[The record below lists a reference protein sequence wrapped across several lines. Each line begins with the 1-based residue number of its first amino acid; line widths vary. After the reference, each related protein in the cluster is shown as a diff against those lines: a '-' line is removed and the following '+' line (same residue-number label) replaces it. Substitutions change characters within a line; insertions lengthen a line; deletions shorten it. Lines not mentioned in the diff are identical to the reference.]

1 MNTGD
6 SLSSRN
12 LNILTQLSQAATAI
26 NTIPSAAI
34 VSRNSQP
41 DASSTPRIKGR
52 NPRSESTHKER
63 LSDYANGTATPVS
76 FTVSPATP
84 TLTINPIPEQTYGA
98 SPFTV
103 SAASASSGTVTY
115 SVASGPATIAGSTVT
130 ITGVGTVTLNASQ
143 VATDNYTSATATPV
157 SFIVSQATPLIAW
170 ATPLPITSGTALS
183 SAQLDASVSSSITG
197 SIPYSST
204 SGAVNVGTILAA
216 GTQPLT
222 ATFIPSG
229 SSATDYATASAKVY
243 LIVNSSGTNA
253 DTGTA
258 TLTVNGNT
266 IASTTYQD
274 GSTPSSIAE
283 ALAGALVSGSPVTLT
298 AVDDTLNIA
307 ATPANAGNDYSY
319 TLDIASTNSAFT
331 STGPSFFATPSIGTL
346 EGATSSGATGTT
358 VYSYTVSTGGY
369 DLVGNLLSYTDS
381 SAGNPIMGTWTFTY
395 DALNRLI
402 SGTPATGNQSNGG
415 LNLCWSYDNFGNRTA
430 QSAQPTACPTPPS
443 VPTPTAVYN
452 ANNQLTGGNYTYDA
466 AGNVTA
472 DNVSVHKYLY
482 DGEGRIC
489 AVASYPYGTNGGM
502 AVMTGYIYDADGTRV
517 SKGSLTYFSCDM
529 NPTDSTFNGF
539 TPTNDYILGPLG
551 QQVTEMGVG
560 GTSDGS
566 TTSNLVWQHTNIW
579 AGGTL
584 LGTYD
589 GAAGTASADTTYG
602 LHFYFND
609 PLGTRRVQTDYAGV
623 VEQTCQS
630 LPYGDGETCAPTPT
644 ENLFTGKERDSESGN
659 DYFGARYYA
668 SSMGRFMSPD
678 PSQLYYADPTNPQSL
693 NLYSYAYN
701 NPLINIDP
709 SGMEC
714 VWDDGSY
721 DSADDPD
728 TGSADKCGAAGG
740 TWQDPDQFEAF
751 QGIQRGDWSGQASS
765 QVQFDWLTPS
775 AIVNTP
781 NNAPTLDQINSMLV
795 AGSLNDFFKWLSCNG
810 KQNCYPGAQ
819 YPLTNFWKYL
829 LGGPFGKNNYC
840 GPNGAGDPLSTNDW
854 ACAVHDYNYRQIGG
868 VGNSNSFFSNP
879 DPTTAFKLRQADR
892 ILFENTSG
900 YEGGMIGGI
909 ELVAAP
915 FNAYYALTH

>member
-1 MNTGD
+1 M
-6 SLSSRN
+6 SCRASVSKPSRCAHSSAAV
-12 LNILTQLSQAATAI
+12 LTSATA
-26 NTIPSAAI
+26 T
-34 VSRNSQP
+34 
-41 DASSTPRIKGR
+41 
-52 NPRSESTHKER
+52 
-63 LSDYANGTATPVS
+63 
-76 FTVSPATP
+76 
-84 TLTINPIPEQTYGA
+84 
-98 SPFTV
+98 
-103 SAASASSGTVTY
+103 ASSGTVTY

-197 SIPYSST
+197 SISYSST

-430 QSAQPTACPTPPS
+430 QSARPTACPTPPS

-452 ANNQLTGGNYTYDA
+452 ADNQLTGGNDTYDA

-472 DNVSVHKYLY
+472 DVSP
-482 DGEGRIC
+482 C
-489 AVASYPYGTNGGM
+489 TN
-502 AVMTGYIYDADGTRV
+502 I
-517 SKGSLTYFSCDM
+517 
-529 NPTDSTFNGF
+529 
-539 TPTNDYILGPLG
+539 
-551 QQVTEMGVG
+551 
-560 GTSDGS
+560 S
-566 TTSNLVWQHTNIW
+566 TTGK
-579 AGGTL
+579 A
-584 LGTYD
+584 
-589 GAAGTASADTTYG
+589 ASARWPIT
-602 LHFYFND
+602 HM
-609 PLGTRRVQTDYAGV
+609 
-623 VEQTCQS
+623 
-630 LPYGDGETCAPTPT
+630 APT
-644 ENLFTGKERDSESGN
+644 
-659 DYFGARYYA
+659 A
-668 SSMGRFMSPD
+668 
-678 PSQLYYADPTNPQSL
+678 
-693 NLYSYAYN
+693 
-701 NPLINIDP
+701 
-709 SGMEC
+709 
-714 VWDDGSY
+714 VWRS
-721 DSADDPD
+721 
-728 TGSADKCGAAGG
+728 
-740 TWQDPDQFEAF
+740 
-751 QGIQRGDWSGQASS
+751 
-765 QVQFDWLTPS
+765 
-775 AIVNTP
+775 
-781 NNAPTLDQINSMLV
+781 
-795 AGSLNDFFKWLSCNG
+795 
-810 KQNCYPGAQ
+810 
-819 YPLTNFWKYL
+819 
-829 LGGPFGKNNYC
+829 
-840 GPNGAGDPLSTNDW
+840 
-854 ACAVHDYNYRQIGG
+854 
-868 VGNSNSFFSNP
+868 
-879 DPTTAFKLRQADR
+879 
-892 ILFENTSG
+892 
-900 YEGGMIGGI
+900 
-909 ELVAAP
+909 
-915 FNAYYALTH
+915 